1 MQDNVLYCDI
11 IYDVIY
17 LWYIIR
23 YAVSYNVVYEILKK
37 NLLKNHT
44 WHHDHI
50 LPFQHAVIQK
60 NVIWIEIFLT
70 RYCWCQVTRVIF
82 PLMVVLEGLG
92 RLWASL
98 SAAKGWY
105 CLCHCPLY
113 SETSWL
119 QSYAFIL
126 IICVHDLLMSYDVFW
141 YIIPFIVT
149 VLF

>member
-1 MQDNVLYCDI
+1 MQGNVLYCDI
-11 IYDVIY
+11 IYDMIY

-37 NLLKNHT
+37 NLLKNSHMTSWSYATISTRCHT
-44 WHHDHI
+44 EKCDMNWNI
-50 LPFQHAVIQK
+50 
-60 NVIWIEIFLT
+60 LT

-82 PLMVVLEGLG
+82 PLMSILKGARATLGLPISG
-92 RLWASL
+92 
-98 SAAKGWY
+98 KGWY